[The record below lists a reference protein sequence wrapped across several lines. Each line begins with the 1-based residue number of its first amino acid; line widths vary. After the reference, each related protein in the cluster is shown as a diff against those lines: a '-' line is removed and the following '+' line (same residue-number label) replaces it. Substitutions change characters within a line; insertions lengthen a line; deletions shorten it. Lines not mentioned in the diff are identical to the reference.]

1 MKDNKALDMF
11 IESIDRK
18 IDESRS
24 VEKTISQLS
33 RLIDIKLLQRELNNE
48 IEKVILSVSNNCVYN
63 LEKLTSVKELVV
75 KNYNQLIELAE
86 EFIKIES
93 EIPVDD
99 IYYTSIGTHFNVKRN
114 LNHIKCDEEKTSMFF
129 ISKFKYELEN
139 ESVYKVYKN
148 ESSYKKEDSNK
159 KESTYKKRPYTQNN
173 RFNNNK
179 RFNNHNYKQNYKQ
192 KRENLLKK

>member
-18 IDESRS
+18 IDESRN

-63 LEKLTSVKELVV
+63 LEKLTGVKELVV

-86 EFIKIES
+86 EFIKIEN

-99 IYYTSIGTHFNVKRN
+99 IYYTSIGTHFNVRRN
-114 LNHIKCDEEKTSMFF
+114 LNHIKNDEEKTSMFF

>member
-63 LEKLTSVKELVV
+63 LEKLTNVKELVV

-139 ESVYKVYKN
+139 ESVYKK
-148 ESSYKKEDSNK
+148 ESSNK
-159 KESTYKKRPYTQNN
+159 TGSTYQKRPYTQNN

-179 RFNNHNYKQNYKQ
+179 RFNNNRNYKQNYRQ
-192 KRENLLKK
+192 REVK